1 MTSADLYGSAQS
13 ISDMIS
19 RPDEILD
26 EAYLNAYRGSVSS
39 AFEFA
44 NTEGADSIE
53 DWNGGLWYMAPNDDQ
68 YFEDL
73 EQT

>member
-19 RPDEILD
+19 RPEIVD
-26 EAYLNAYRGSVSS
+26 KAYLTAYRGSVSS

-44 NTEGADSIE
+44 STTDEESI
-53 DWNGGLWYMAPNDDQ
+53 
-68 YFEDL
+68 
-73 EQT
+73 